1 MAQERRFVDPH
12 DPSLDIPGTEGWQ
25 EMYPYNHL
33 FRKED
38 PARSYESSQFWF
50 CDVLHTPEPMKPLES
65 WIWIVSRAAYPTA
78 RTLCPPPAYGMDRR
92 ILNGYNYCGNVPERD
107 PEVQKKRAELFR
119 VRTSYAYKNW
129 EALYDVLWHKKYIAL
144 IDELKSIQFPL
155 FPEFEDESVVK
166 ESRGYSSFLP
176 LLEAYSK
183 LVNLLYRAWCYHFEF
198 NTLAYGANAAYITAM
213 KRLFPGIG
221 DKSITQ
227 TVMGFEAAVFR
238 PPVELQKLAISAV
251 ETGVADAI
259 LSCAKWEEVPP
270 KLQQTDAGRKW
281 LDQFEV
287 ARWPWFEM
295 SCGIG
300 FYDADSSWNDS
311 LDVPLTHIKNY
322 IGALKRGESIMKP
335 LEEVVKERDRVT
347 AEYRSLIKTD
357 EDRETFDRM
366 LGTARLVAPF
376 AEDHIF
382 YHENWFHAVA
392 HRKFRELGRFI
403 VNYDVI
409 EDPQDVWYFNLFEL
423 YNVLQDISCGWYTGT
438 VPLGVTYW
446 PPKIRR
452 RKEIM
457 ERFREWRPPAALGPA
472 PDVITDANVI
482 ALYGVTT
489 ELVDTWLEAKEI
501 KPEEVTEI
509 KGYAGSAGVVEGT
522 ARLCFTPAD
531 ISSLKAGDIMVAP
544 TTSPT
549 WAPAFQIISGAVVD
563 VGGTFSHGAIVSREY
578 RLPCVPGT
586 GTATKVIRTG
596 DKIKVDGD
604 NGIVTILERAK

>member
-25 EMYPYNHL
+25 EMYPYNYL
-33 FRKED
+33 FHKGE

-50 CDVLHTPEPMKPLES
+50 ADVLHFPEPIAPLELVWMVAIRPS
-65 WIWIVSRAAYPTA
+65 YPTA

-92 ILNGYNYCGNVPERD
+92 MLNGYNYCANVAERD
-107 PEVQKKRAELFR
+107 PEVQKKRAEIFR
-119 VRTSYAYKNW
+119 RRTSYAYKNW
-129 EALYDVLWHKKYIAL
+129 ETLYDVLWHKKYVAL
-144 IDELKSIQFPL
+144 IDELKNIQFPI
-155 FPEFEDESVVK
+155 FPEFEDESVVR
-166 ESRGYSSFLP
+166 ESRGYSNFLP
-176 LLEAYSK
+176 LMEAYSR
-183 LVNLLYRAWCYHFEF
+183 LIDLIYRAWSYHFEY

-213 KRLFPGIG
+213 KRIFPGIT
-221 DKSITQ
+221 DKAITQ

-238 PPVELQKLAISAV
+238 PPVELQKLATSAL
-251 ETGVADAI
+251 EMGVADAI
-259 LSCAKWEEVPP
+259 LSCAKWAEVPP

-281 LDQFEV
+281 LEQFEA

-295 SCGIG
+295 SCGTG
-300 FYDADSSWNDS
+300 FYRTDSSWNDS

-322 IGALKRGESIMKP
+322 IQALKRGESIMKP

-357 EDRETFDRM
+357 EDREIFDRL

-382 YHENWFHAVA
+382 YHENWFHTVA
-392 HRKFRELGRFI
+392 YRKFRELGQFI
-403 VNYDVI
+403 AHYEVI
-409 EDPQDVWYFNLFEL
+409 EDSEDVWYFTPFEI
-423 YNVLQDISCGWYTGT
+423 YNVLQDICCGWYTGT
-438 VPLGVTYW
+438 VPLGKTYW

-452 RKEIM
+452 RKEII
-457 ERFREWRPPAALGPA
+457 ERFREWRPPGALGPA

-489 ELVDTWLEAKEI
+489 ELVDTWLEAKEV

-509 KGYAGSAGVVEGT
+509 KGYAGSAGVVEGIAHVCVT
-522 ARLCFTPAD
+522 AAD
-531 ISSLKAGDIMVAP
+531 ISSLQAGEIMVAP

-586 GTATKVIRTG
+586 GTATKVIRSG
-596 DKIKVDGD
+596 DRIRVDGD
-604 NGIVTILERAK
+604 NGIVTIIEKVK